1 MSCGFNQRKITG
13 ATAAT
18 PAIARVFG
26 SVTPAMY
33 RASAAAMN
41 DRAHEAA
48 KALALSIFLFSP
60 LSVLL
65 PILAFLLL
73 GIRPDMGQTLEF
85 QTQQS
90 QSRSFEPL
98 P

>member
-1 MSCGFNQRKITG
+1 MTG

-18 PAIARVFG
+18 PAIASVFG

-33 RASAAAMN
+33 KASAAAMN

-48 KALALSIFLFSP
+48 KALALFISFSP
-60 LSVLL
+60 FSVCL
-65 PILAFLLL
+65 PILVVQLL
-73 GIRPDMGQTLEF
+73 GIRPGMGQTLEF
-85 QTQQS
+85 QTQQF
-90 QSRSFEPL
+90 QSRSFEPS

>member
-1 MSCGFNQRKITG
+1 MTG

-18 PAIARVFG
+18 PAIASVFG

-33 RASAAAMN
+33 KASAAAMN
-41 DRAHEAA
+41 DRAHEAI

-73 GIRPDMGQTLEF
+73 EIRPCKEQTLEF
-85 QTQQS
+85 QSQQS
-90 QSRSFEPL
+90 QSRFFEPL